1 MERVS
6 LKKNQGLIMMINI
19 GLGFLLIIAML
30 FFVRNLIAISVQNKQ
45 KKISGSGTVRKGMQ
59 LDFQDY
65 AVMVKNNP
73 FGFPGGELFRLSA
86 ASAPQDS
93 GNLTLIGVVSGHESV
108 SFGIFMDQTGHQEV
122 FRAGDAVYGIGTL
135 GTIEKDRVFVGGGE
149 GMHEMVIA
157 DISRRKTSKRG
168 QGTGTASAQFS
179 RKISDDT
186 FYLDQR
192 KVQRAIANPK
202 ELMTDARLLPN
213 YMGGKQ
219 EGFVLSEVR
228 PSGIYQSLG
237 LENGDVLLRINE
249 FDISHP
255 EYALQAF
262 TALQGMDRVQLDII
276 RNGSKM
282 TMTYQIR

>member
-1 MERVS
+1 
-6 LKKNQGLIMMINI
+6 MINI
-19 GLGFLLIIAML
+19 GLGFLLIIAIL
-30 FFVRNLIAISVQNKQ
+30 FFIRNLIAISVQNKH
-45 KKISGSGTVRKGMQ
+45 KKISGSGDVRKGIQ
-59 LDFQDY
+59 LGFQDY
-65 AVMVKNNP
+65 AVIVENNP

-86 ASAPQDS
+86 VSAPQDS

-108 SFGIFMDQTGHQEV
+108 SFAIFMDQTGQQEV

-135 GTIEKDRVFVGGGE
+135 ETIEKDRVFLGGGE
-149 GMHEMVIA
+149 GLHEMVIA
-157 DISRRKTSKRG
+157 DISRRKTPERG
-168 QGTGTASAQFS
+168 QRSGTASAQFS
-179 RKISDDT
+179 KKISDDT

-219 EGFVLSEVR
+219 EGFALSEVR
-228 PSGIYQSLG
+228 PHGIYQSLG
-237 LENGDVLLRINE
+237 LQNGDVLLRINE